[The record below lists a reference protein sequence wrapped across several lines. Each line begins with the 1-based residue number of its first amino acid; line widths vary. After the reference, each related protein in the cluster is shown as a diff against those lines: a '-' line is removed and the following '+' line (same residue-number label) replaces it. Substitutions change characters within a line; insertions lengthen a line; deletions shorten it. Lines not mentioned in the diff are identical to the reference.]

1 MTALIYD
8 IWSGF
13 GTQAKP
19 FVGSGRYAMGPPGV
33 SHIWCDHL
41 APEIQPLSMI
51 FKLSWIFSW
60 AMSHIDAND
69 EYRSEVG
76 ATNRPENIVI
86 GFVSFQ
92 GHSP

>member
-19 FVGSGRYAMGPPGV
+19 FVGCGRYAMGPPGV

-41 APEIQPLSMI
+41 APEIQPLSVI
-51 FKLSWIFSW
+51 FKLF
-60 AMSHIDAND
+60 NK
-69 EYRSEVG
+69 EVLDFLMG
-76 ATNRPENIVI
+76 YVISMQTTNI
-86 GFVSFQ
+86 GLK
-92 GHSP
+92 